1 MKSLYEA
8 LNVSEEEGI
17 STLSLDARE
26 AAFGSHYKPPPERT
40 PFWKMLVGAL
50 DDLMLKILIA
60 CACANI
66 IVGYS
71 VPEPED
77 HPWLDGTCIFIAVAV
92 VSIVSSVSDY
102 KKEGEFLKK

>member
-1 MKSLYEA
+1 
-8 LNVSEEEGI
+8 
-17 STLSLDARE
+17 
-26 AAFGSHYKPPPERT
+26 
-40 PFWKMLVGAL
+40 MLWNAL

-77 HPWLDGTCIFIAVAV
+77 HPWLDGSVIFIAVAV

-102 KKEGEFLKK
+102 KKEGEFLKKQMIEINAKIVSKNLIFNLYSNIMSSYIVSFL